1 MSRYV
6 FVIGAVVVL
15 LSGCGGGSSSTS
27 TDSTASDDAAAA
39 NAERAQNQHCV
50 TVWNGADNRFASMA
64 NSIAGGGDAYVS
76 VGYSADFPDK
86 CLITVAGATTSTAMQ
101 FTEAGGQT
109 ASAVGS
115 YAPVDPSGI
124 PVSQLDESTK
134 QWNAKVIDEQGHI
147 ALD

>member
-1 MSRYV
+1 MSRHV
-6 FVIGAVVVL
+6 FVIGAVSML
-15 LSGCGGGSSSTS
+15 LLAGCGGGSSSTS
-27 TDSTASDDAAAA
+27 TSPSTSDHASIAT
-39 NAERAQNQHCV
+39 AERAANELCV
-50 TVWNGADNRFASMA
+50 KLWNGTENRFSEMA

-86 CLITVAGATTSTAMQ
+86 CLVTVAGATTSTAMQ

-109 ASAVGS
+109 ASLGS
-115 YAPVDPSGI
+115 YAPVDPDGI
-124 PVSQLDESTK
+124 PVSQLDESSK